1 MQCVLILK
9 NTLISIRS
17 RRLPSL
23 GRPGRQCGSP
33 RENMQFFL
41 FSLDLSLQLFIL
53 GSDLEE

>member
-17 RRLPSL
+17 RQLPSL
-23 GRPGRQCGSP
+23 GRSGKQCSSP

-41 FSLDLSLQLFIL
+41 FSLDVSLHLFIL
-53 GSDLEE
+53 GSDLQE